1 MQVVVQP
8 DTATAR
14 LSVEG
19 GEWTEATS
27 RVSFS
32 RWDATLG
39 TDVPLPGGANIQA
52 LGGSAVYQDL
62 EMPIGNFALSS
73 GGYGTLV
80 SYSATNEH
88 GQTLRAQAVSLDV
101 EWGLWLKSRKAPE
114 LTTRIEWEQ
123 VGDLISD
130 TQGAVYEV
138 YGGPGIGQFGGVAPE
153 AFTLYGWVDGRIA
166 YNRLRQLLQADRQ
179 VFLQTGEPKEF
190 EDGWVQV
197 TRVSFPNAENR
208 LIETGSGMRYVR
220 LECTRIDAP
229 VGAAKGSLGA
239 PYRLVFTGY
248 DSYQALLDAS
258 KTYGDLLEA
267 D

>member
-1 MQVVVQP
+1 MQVTVQP

-14 LSVEG
+14 LSVQG
-19 GEWTEATS
+19 SEWNEATN

-62 EMPIGNFALSS
+62 EMPIGNFALPS

-88 GQTLRAQAVSLDV
+88 GQTLRAQAASLDV

-114 LTTRIEWEQ
+114 LTSRIEWEE
-123 VGDLISD
+123 VGDVISD
-130 TQGAVYEV
+130 TQGTVYEV
-138 YGGPGIGQFGGVAPE
+138 HGGNGIGQFGGVAPE
-153 AFTLYGWVDGRIA
+153 EFSLYGWVDGRSA
-166 YNRLRQLLQADRQ
+166 YLRLKRLLDTDRQ
-179 VFLQTGEPKEF
+179 IYLQTGEPKEF

-197 TRVSFPNAENR
+197 TRVAFPNVENR
-208 LIETGSGMRYVR
+208 IIEKGSGMRYVR
-220 LECTRIDAP
+220 LQCTRIDAP
-229 VGAAKGSLGA
+229 VGAAKGALGS
-239 PYRLVFTGY
+239 PYRLLYMTYG
-248 DSYQALLDAS
+248 SYQDLTNSGL
-258 KTYGDLLEA
+258 TYGELLEVG
-267 D
+267 